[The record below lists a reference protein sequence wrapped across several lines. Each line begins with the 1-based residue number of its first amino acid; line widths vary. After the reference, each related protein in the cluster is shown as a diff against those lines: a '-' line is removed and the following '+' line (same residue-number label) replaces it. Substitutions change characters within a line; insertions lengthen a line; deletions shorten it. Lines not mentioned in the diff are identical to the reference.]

1 MVLEDETS
9 CGPRESS
16 QPNVHSSDCVSSFL
30 PPSSVAHLPIHP
42 SSLLPCQP
50 LASTYPALQLFYL
63 LPGEHHDSPPVLVPV
78 TSSLPHQQPLFLPA
92 LTCGPPRQT
101 HLEVRNS
108 SLESPSERRE
118 ESCFGSQ
125 APSKSREEFF
135 RPWENACS
143 VTVLSEPK
151 QTDQAASPKFRPWEQ
166 ASPPTLLHKDAKED
180 DCVTDMMKGMVIGHP
195 SVINAGRT

>member
-16 QPNVHSSDCVSSFL
+16 QPNVHRSDCVTSFL
-30 PPSSVAHLPIHP
+30 PPSPVAHLPIHP

-50 LASTYPALQLFYL
+50 MTPTYPALQLFYL

-108 SLESPSERRE
+108 SLKSPSEGRE
-118 ESCFGSQ
+118 EFKHQ
-125 APSKSREEFF
+125 APTKLRGEFF

-143 VTVLSEPK
+143 VTVLSKPK

-166 ASPPTLLHKDAKED
+166 ASPPALLHKAAKED
-180 DCVTDMMKGMVIGHP
+180 DCVTDMMKGMGI
-195 SVINAGRT
+195 SQ